1 MREPRY
7 SILSDINDGIDRAK
21 QGKLAL
27 YWQRNI
33 EHEYRCKKVTPA
45 EQQAYTDLQD
55 ILAAVPQ
62 WSDEEELRSG
72 MEGIG
77 GRVWFCYFW
86 EEHNSMVQLTEDCS
100 GKFTVAYV
108 LDSDVTPEVRK
119 AAALHAQ
126 QQLAECMQEW
136 DVPLMKS
143 AIPEK
148 DKYEYLDEAASHLM
162 QGLHERGIPFI
173 LASASIKA
181 NVDFYFDSFPIGKW
195 LKKEDVVYDDG
206 TYADKGEMHLEAARR
221 LNVPFSECMVI
232 EDSVAA
238 ITLAKRNGAGQI
250 VAIGEKA
257 DGSDLI
263 QLGAA
268 HYIHDFT
275 EFDYAWLEN

>member
-100 GKFTVAYV
+100 GKLRLLTFWIRM
-108 LDSDVTPEVRK
+108 SPQRCE
-119 AAALHAQ
+119 
-126 QQLAECMQEW
+126 
-136 DVPLMKS
+136 
-143 AIPEK
+143 
-148 DKYEYLDEAASHLM
+148 
-162 QGLHERGIPFI
+162 
-173 LASASIKA
+173 
-181 NVDFYFDSFPIGKW
+181 
-195 LKKEDVVYDDG
+195 
-206 TYADKGEMHLEAARR
+206 RR
-221 LNVPFSECMVI
+221 LHCTHNSSLLNVCRSGMFR
-232 EDSVAA
+232 
-238 ITLAKRNGAGQI
+238 L
-250 VAIGEKA
+250 
-257 DGSDLI
+257 
-263 QLGAA
+263 
-268 HYIHDFT
+268 
-275 EFDYAWLEN
+275 

>member
-86 EEHNSMVQLTEDCS
+86 EEHDSMV
-100 GKFTVAYV
+100 
-108 LDSDVTPEVRK
+108 
-119 AAALHAQ
+119 
-126 QQLAECMQEW
+126 QLAECMQEW

-162 QGLHERGIPFI
+162 QVLTDPE
-173 LASASIKA
+173 SIT
-181 NVDFYFDSFPIGKW
+181 G
-195 LKKEDVVYDDG
+195 
-206 TYADKGEMHLEAARR
+206 
-221 LNVPFSECMVI
+221 
-232 EDSVAA
+232 
-238 ITLAKRNGAGQI
+238 
-250 VAIGEKA
+250 
-257 DGSDLI
+257 
-263 QLGAA
+263 
-268 HYIHDFT
+268 
-275 EFDYAWLEN
+275 